1 MLPIGFEGNQEPF
14 SMVGKNEAMFP
25 IVDFLAHQILGIIG
39 SQIEIEKVFSLV
51 GKFTNL
57 RRCFL

>member
-1 MLPIGFEGNQEPF
+1 
-14 SMVGKNEAMFP
+14 MVGKNEAMFP